1 MHYIKPFDPW
11 KSPLCTCPQKF
22 SFNPYTGCAHNC
34 IYCYATY
41 IPRFS
46 QLRLK
51 KDLFRKL
58 EKDLQKLPSN
68 ALISM
73 SNSSDPY
80 PPAERSLEITRRCL
94 EIMRDY
100 DIRLL
105 IVTKSDIV
113 ARDIDLLSEMRCA
126 VSVTVTC
133 ISDSIAS
140 KIEPNAP
147 KPKKRIKAL
156 KEIKDAGIPV
166 ILRLDPVIPFLTE
179 KDVLKVL
186 EACNFVDHVVTS
198 TLKLRK
204 DILARFA
211 RVFPEIA
218 ERYRSIY
225 TERVGRSYYYMPK
238 ELRLKLLSSIVK
250 RCEELGISYAF
261 CREGFEFKAESCDG
275 SHLI

>member
-204 DILARFA
+204 DILVRFA

>member
-1 MHYIKPFDPW
+1 MYYIKSFDPW
-11 KSPLCTCPQKF
+11 KSKLCTCPPKY

-41 IPRFS
+41 IPRFH

-58 EKDLQKLPSN
+58 EKDLAKLPSD

-80 PPAERSLEITRRCL
+80 PPAEISFEITRRCL

-126 VSVTVTC
+126 VSITVTC
-133 ISDSIAS
+133 LSDSLAS

-147 KPKKRIKAL
+147 KPMSRIEAL
-156 KEIKDAGIPV
+156 RELKDAGIPV
-166 ILRLDPVIPFLTE
+166 ILRLDPIIPFLTE
-179 KDVLKVL
+179 NEALKVL
-186 EACNFVDHVVTS
+186 DTCDFVDHVVTS
-198 TLKLRK
+198 TLKLRR
-204 DILARFA
+204 DILARFKN
-211 RVFPEIA
+211 VFPELA
-218 ERYRSIY
+218 GMYRLIY
-225 TERVGRSYYYMPK
+225 TEKVGRSYYYMPR
-238 ELRLKLLSSIVK
+238 ELRLKFLKPIVE
-250 RCEELGISYAF
+250 RCEEYGISYAF
-261 CREGFEFKAESCDG
+261 CREGFKFKAESCDG